1 MTDDIPD
8 KGDWMP
14 SVDPEDLRR
23 RWTSKTPQAGR
34 GADFLAASRREG
46 IIRMLAEFNGGQ
58 LLAPWRHG
66 EELDDAVFRVAA
78 TFPMRWA
85 HHRTYMIAGDEIYGF
100 DPNAFVQRLIEETGV
115 SHTWDPIPTK
125 ISEGG
130 WVFTFMGELEPKRRA
145 REVLWDAWNKYFK
158 LRVSQRDVGKA
169 YTLGTM
175 LFADFVID
183 NLDLT
188 QQLISSPAC
197 GGDGGGVEPFAILTE
212 LERRARA
219 WRP

>member
-1 MTDDIPD
+1 MPDDIPKED
-8 KGDWMP
+8 EPIP

-23 RWTSKTPQAGR
+23 RWTSKTPQAGQ
-34 GADFLAASRREG
+34 GVDFLAASRDG
-46 IIRMLAEFNGGQ
+46 MIRMLAEFNGGQ
-58 LLAPWRHG
+58 LLVPWRHG

-78 TFPMRWA
+78 TFPMRWG
-85 HHRTYMIAGDEIYGF
+85 HHRTYKIAGDDIFEF

-125 ISEGG
+125 LSEGD
-130 WVFTFMGELEPKRRA
+130 FLFIFMGALGPKSRA
-145 REVLWDAWNKYFK
+145 RQVLWDAWTKYFK
-158 LRVSQRDVGKA
+158 FRPSQRDA
-169 YTLGTM
+169 RDADALAM

-188 QQLISSPAC
+188 QQLISAC
-197 GGDGGGVEPFAILTE
+197 GSRGEGVDPFATMTE

-219 WRP
+219 WRPWAS